1 MRLNEEKELLM
12 KEIEECLLKD
22 YPHLGLRWLRRLKR
36 HELVELKRAL
46 TQSEEDLI
54 RF

>member
-1 MRLNEEKELLM
+1 MYLNEEKEMLR
-12 KEIEECLLKD
+12 KEIEECLLKE

-36 HELVELKRAL
+36 HELRELKQAL
-46 TQSEEDLI
+46 IQVEEDLV